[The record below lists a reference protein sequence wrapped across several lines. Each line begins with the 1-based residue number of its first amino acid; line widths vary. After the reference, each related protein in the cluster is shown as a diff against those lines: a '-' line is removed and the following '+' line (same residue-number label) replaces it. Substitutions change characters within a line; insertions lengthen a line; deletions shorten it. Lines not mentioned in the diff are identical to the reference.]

1 MTINFTMFAQNN
13 KDDYVRQAY
22 VAAMSIRCSNK
33 DVSICLITN
42 DSVDIQYKHMF
53 DYIIPM
59 QNVNYNDEGEWKI
72 HNRWQIYNCTP
83 YDQTIVIDTDMLV
96 LDDISS
102 WWNYLQTK
110 ELFFVSNVKTY
121 KNENVIDNY
130 YRKAFKKYDLP
141 NIYSG
146 FHYFKKSEFS
156 YTFYKWLEYV
166 LKNWKVFYNEFA
178 GGTVY
183 QKQASVDLSCAIV
196 CKILGVESKILGIGI
211 DYPTFT
217 HMKTYIQ
224 GWSTPNSNSW
234 QRIVGTYFT
243 KDCELKIGNFQQ
255 HGIFHYTEK
264 DFLTD
269 EIVNTYESFFEELNA

>member
-59 QNVNYNDEGEWKI
+59 QNVNYNNEGEWKI

-83 YDQTIVIDTDMLV
+83 YDQTVVIDTDMLV

-130 YRKAFKKYDLP
+130 YRKAFKKYNLP

-156 YTFYKWLEYV
+156 YTFYKCLE
-166 LKNWKVFYNEFA
+166 E
-178 GGTVY
+178 
-183 QKQASVDLSCAIV
+183 
-196 CKILGVESKILGIGI
+196 
-211 DYPTFT
+211 
-217 HMKTYIQ
+217 TYIQ

>member
-59 QNVNYNDEGEWKI
+59 QNVNYNDKGEWKI

-146 FHYFKKSEFS
+146 FHYCKKSDFS
-156 YTFYKWLEYV
+156 YTFYKCLEDV

>member
-1 MTINFTMFAQNN
+1 MFAQNN

-83 YDQTIVIDTDMLV
+83 YDQTIVMDTDMLV

-130 YRKAFKKYDLP
+130 YRKAFKKYNLP

-146 FHYFKKSEFS
+146 FHYFKKSDFS
-156 YTFYKWLEYV
+156 HTFYKCLEDV

-183 QKQASVDLSCAIV
+183 QKQASVDLSCAIA
-196 CKILGVESKILGIGI
+196 CQILGVESKILDIGI

-217 HMKTYIQ
+217 HMKTHIQ

-243 KDCELKIGNFQQ
+243 KECELKIGNFQQ

-269 EIVNTYESFFEELNA
+269 EIVNTYKSFLRN